1 MTEIDEELHDL
12 DDMVE
17 VLSEGEKQKLR
28 NLAKVAKCSEE
39 EAKNTL
45 KRHNWD
51 MSASML
57 DILTDTVAETLRWT
71 QLICTVKLLNKN
83 LKASKVL

>member
-12 DDMVE
+12 DDMIE

-28 NLAKVAKCSEE
+28 NLTKVAKCSED
-39 EAKNTL
+39 EAKGVL

-71 QLICTVKLLNKN
+71 DLYFTVTLPH
-83 LKASKVL
+83 

>member
-17 VLSEGEKQKLR
+17 ILSESEKQKLR
-28 NLAKVAKCSEE
+28 NLAKVAKCSED
-39 EAKNTL
+39 EAKITL

-57 DILTDTVAETLRWT
+57 DILTDTVAETLR
-71 QLICTVKLLNKN
+71 
-83 LKASKVL
+83 